1 MAPSEVIIT
10 VFFLTW
16 GWGSP
21 PPPVL
26 YHLNPDAKAIM
37 KGDLHLPKRQSK
49 GPRGFLTVK
58 KAGKGHD
65 QSHQSASRLSC
76 IVALGLWELRERK
89 VVKIKQKNNR
99 RDATHTT
106 RVCLHAFLLH

>member
-58 KAGKGHD
+58 KAGKGRD
-65 QSHQSASRLSC
+65 QSHQSECLTPLVHRRSWT
-76 IVALGLWELRERK
+76 LGIEREK
-89 VVKIKQKNNR
+89 GCK
-99 RDATHTT
+99 D
-106 RVCLHAFLLH
+106 

>member
-65 QSHQSASRLSC
+65 QSHQSASRLFD
-76 IVALGLWELRERK
+76 E
-89 VVKIKQKNNR
+89 
-99 RDATHTT
+99 TPHTP
-106 RVCLHAFLLH
+106 RVCACTPSSSTDVVVDLLRAHE